1 MFRVG
6 GDFKKVDNWA
16 KAMGAAPDTLQTMS
30 RNMAEE
36 ALELVA
42 QGFEHQKDPYGRP
55 WKDKQTPDGRLIL
68 GGKTGRLRRGWH
80 LTRAGKEGFSIGPS
94 VDYAAHHQFGAPR
107 AGIPMRM
114 MVPSKRL
121 GLPPKWREAFA
132 AVVEEQLAAH
142 FNQGGRRSRARN
154 GGVGFVKAKLAGVKR
169 RLNVAALLRKLLRNV
184 SGE

>member
-16 KAMGAAPDTLQTMS
+16 KAMGTAPDLLLSMS

-42 QGFEHQKDPYGRP
+42 EGFEQQRDPYGRP
-55 WKDKQTPDGRLIL
+55 WKDKKRPDGRLIL
-68 GGKTGRLRRGWH
+68 TGRTGRLRRGWH
-80 LTRAGKEGFSIGPS
+80 LVSSGKDGFSIAPS
-94 VDYAAHHQFGAPR
+94 VNYAVHHQFGAPR
-107 AGIPMRM
+107 ARIPARM

-121 GLPPKWREAFA
+121 GLPPRWRAAFES
-132 AVVEEQLAAH
+132 VVEEQLSAH
-142 FNQGGRRSRARN
+142 FAQGGRRARARN
-154 GGVGFVKAKLAGVKR
+154 GGVGFVKAKIAGVKR